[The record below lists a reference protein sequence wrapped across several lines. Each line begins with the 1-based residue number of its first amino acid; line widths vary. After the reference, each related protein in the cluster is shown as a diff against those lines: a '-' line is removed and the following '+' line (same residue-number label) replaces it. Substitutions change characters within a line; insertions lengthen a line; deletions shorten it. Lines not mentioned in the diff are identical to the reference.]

1 MASRAVISLLLEVG
15 GGRCAL
21 SERALPPLLTLG
33 NARKE
38 VSNLLESSAASQHPG
53 FLTQL
58 CLPRQLLLSGDR
70 RLCVWCSHTTTKM
83 SDKAIE
89 NGEGLAADAF
99 LQESQSDEEEEPF
112 QPSSAGSDGPGSD
125 STDPPSTDQPK
136 DKRKKYY
143 HAAKIVAMGVTG
155 GVVAV
160 GAVPAVLGAM
170 GFTGAGIAASSVAAK
185 MMSAAAVA
193 NGGGVAAGSL
203 VATLQSVG
211 AAGLSTSS
219 NILLG
224 MTGSSLGAWL
234 GSLKKPHHSSP
245 LAGRGTEAERD
256 PPVGG
261 DTQGGSPPKCKP
273 PASHNGS
280 EKDGE

>member
-1 MASRAVISLLLEVG
+1 MASRAVVSLLLEVG

-21 SERALPPLLTLG
+21 SERALPPLLTLR

-38 VSNLLESSAASQHPG
+38 VSNLPESSAASQHPG

-58 CLPRQLLLSGDR
+58 YLPRKLLLSGDR

-89 NGEGLAADAF
+89 NDEGLAADAF

-112 QPSSAGSDGPGSD
+112 QPSSTGSDGPGSA

-160 GAVPAVLGAM
+160 GAVPLVLGAM
-170 GFTGAGIAASSVAAK
+170 GFTGAGIAASSIAAK

-245 LAGRGTEAERD
+245 LAGRSTEAEKD

-280 EKDGE
+280 EKDEE